1 MALSEWNIT
10 AFIDVIMSVLV
21 HNDHAVVAVNSS
33 SEGVGMKSRIVALA
47 LLVALALSLV
57 GCAGA
62 APSPMRQASSGA
74 DTGQAASAPSGMAPA
89 APPVPAEGSSGG
101 AAQEAWD
108 RYVIRNADLRLVVK
122 DVEAASAEVEKV
134 ATEAGGYVAQS
145 NTRRE
150 DSRVLADISIQVP
163 AESFDRVVEQLRRL
177 AVTVDYA
184 KTSTQDV
191 TEEYVDNEA
200 RLRNLRAA
208 EESTQ
213 RLLDKTTK
221 MEDILAVRRELTS
234 LRGEI
239 EKIEGR
245 QNYLKRRVEM
255 STINVHLTTEAS
267 TALAAGRSGWDPLAN
282 AQVAWESSLSFI
294 SRAVDVLVVL
304 IVFLWWVFP
313 LAGIVWGV
321 WRWRRRRR
329 QPKPA
334 TVVEPPSDRTP
345 QGQGAT

>member
-1 MALSEWNIT
+1 MKYR
-10 AFIDVIMSVLV
+10 
-21 HNDHAVVAVNSS
+21 VVAV
-33 SEGVGMKSRIVALA
+33 A
-47 LLVALALSLV
+47 LLLVLLMSLV
-57 GCAGA
+57 GCASPT
-62 APSPMRQASSGA
+62 APSREAPPAA
-74 DTGQAASAPSGMAPA
+74 DKGYAGSAPVGAAPA
-89 APPVPAEGSSGG
+89 APPAAEQGGS
-101 AAQEAWD
+101 AQESWD
-108 RYVIRNADLRLVVK
+108 RYVIRNAEMKLVVK
-122 DVEAASAEVEKV
+122 DVEVTSVEVKRV

-150 DSRVLADISIQVP
+150 DSRVLADITIQVP
-163 AESFDRVVEQLRRL
+163 AEAFDRVVEQLRRL

-213 RLLDKTTK
+213 RLLDQATK

-267 TALAAGRSGWDPLAN
+267 TALAAGRSSWDPLAS
-282 AQVAWESSLSFI
+282 AQLAWQSSLSFI
-294 SRAVDVLVVL
+294 SRAIDVLVVL
-304 IVFLWWVFP
+304 VVFLWWVFP
-313 LAGIVWGV
+313 LAGIVWAV

-329 QPKPA
+329 TRSTTA
-334 TVVEPPSDRTP
+334 VEPPVDRTP